1 MEKCHLEYYGLIIK
15 GEKRGLKIKNLQKC
29 VIILFMFLFSIF
41 SYPIICAQNYYAD
54 IEISVDESGVVDI
67 EGISNY
73 PDFLVQNS
81 HLYTYKKQSYWLLNI
96 TKEEVFSDYIYVLT
110 LPEGSKINH
119 VKTSGFRGIEEED
132 GKLIISGAGQNESL
146 SIVVQYQVNK
156 TSDEQSLIDFII
168 LLALIL
174 SIIILTGLLIY
185 FILKDKQKGSLG
197 SDANVVGKG
206 GYNFKGLSERQKEI
220 VQLLIDA
227 KRPLTQVEIQ
237 KELDMPKAAV
247 SRNVHSLEI
256 KGLIEIEKIGMS
268 NLIRLKKP

>member
-1 MEKCHLEYYGLIIK
+1 ME
-15 GEKRGLKIKNLQKC
+15 LKIKNLQKC
-29 VIILFMFLFSIF
+29 AIILFVFLISIF
-41 SYPIICAQNYYAD
+41 SYPITCAQNYYAD
-54 IEISVDESGVVDI
+54 IEISVDESGIVDI
-67 EGISNY
+67 EGISNH
-73 PDFLVQNS
+73 PDLVVENS

-119 VKTSGFRGIEEED
+119 IKTSGFRGIEEED

-156 TSDEQSLIDFII
+156 STDEQSSVDFVILSVLIM
-168 LLALIL
+168 
-174 SIIILTGLLIY
+174 SIIILTGLLLY
-185 FILKDKQKGSLG
+185 FVFKNKQKESVGP
-197 SDANVVGKG
+197 DVNVVSEDE
-206 GYNFKGLSERQKEI
+206 YSFKGLSERQKEI
-220 VQLLIDA
+220 VQLLIDT

>member
-1 MEKCHLEYYGLIIK
+1 MELRIKSSKKCA
-15 GEKRGLKIKNLQKC
+15 
-29 VIILFMFLFSIF
+29 IILLMFLFSILF
-41 SYPIICAQNYYAD
+41 YPIICAQDYYAD
-54 IEISVDESGVVDI
+54 IEISVDDSGIVDI

-73 PDFLVQNS
+73 PDLLVQNS

-96 TKEEVFSDYIYVLT
+96 TKEEVFSDYVYVLT

-119 VKTSGFRGIEEED
+119 IKTSGFRGIEEED
-132 GKLIISGAGQNESL
+132 GKLIISGEGQEETL

-156 TSDEQSLIDFII
+156 TSDGQSSVDFTVLSILIV
-168 LLALIL
+168 
-174 SIIILTGLLIY
+174 SIIILTALLLY
-185 FILKDKQKGSLG
+185 FVFKNKQKESTV
-197 SDANVVGKG
+197 SDANIVGDG
-206 GYNFKGLSERQKEI
+206 EYNFKGLSERQKEI
-220 VQLLIDA
+220 VQLLIDT